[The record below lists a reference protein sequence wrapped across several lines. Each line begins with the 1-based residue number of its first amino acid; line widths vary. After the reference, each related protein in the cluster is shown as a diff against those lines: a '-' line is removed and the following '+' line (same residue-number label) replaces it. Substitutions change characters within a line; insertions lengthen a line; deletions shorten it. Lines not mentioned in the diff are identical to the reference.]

1 MSWKPFVVGVDASPE
16 AAAAAGFACRTA
28 ERANAGCRLV
38 HATRDMLAGFEAP
51 QVEVYRQAI
60 VEQARGQIAAVVSG
74 KVPAGTRDEMM
85 VRFGSAAGVL
95 KDVVAEIGEKAAA
108 ALKFQTLLVY
118 GKAEA
123 IARERGIILADTKF
137 EFGKLKDG
145 VQILVTAGT
154 PTTIRRVLVAV
165 DLSGA
170 ARRTLRVA
178 ERYAALFGAELRALS
193 VFEPLPV
200 IPEVTP
206 SYDPTEYY
214 AMSEE
219 LLHRD
224 IWPAIRMKGV
234 EKVVRYGTAV
244 DTILRETAAWQTD
257 LLVVG
262 SHGKGWATRVLVGSV
277 TERLLNHLPT
287 SLIVVP
293 VSAAQVAEP
302 VGVKLATA
310 MA

>member
-60 VEQARGQIAAVVSG
+60 VERARGQIAAVVSG

-95 KDVVAEIGEKAAA
+95 KDVVAEIGAEVVVLGGKHHS
-108 ALKFQTLLVY
+108 TLGRWFGGSTSLNV
-118 GKAEA
+118 
-123 IARERGIILADTKF
+123 ARTAD
-137 EFGKLKDG
+137 
-145 VQILVTAGT
+145 VPILVTAGT

-200 IPEVTP
+200 LPEVTP

>member
-95 KDVVAEIGEKAAA
+95 KDVVAEIGAEVVVLGGKHHS
-108 ALKFQTLLVY
+108 TLGRWFGGSTSLNV
-118 GKAEA
+118 
-123 IARERGIILADTKF
+123 ARTAD
-137 EFGKLKDG
+137 

-244 DTILRETAAWQTD
+244 DTILREKAAWQTD

>member
-60 VEQARGQIAAVVSG
+60 VERARGQIAAVVSG

-95 KDVVAEIGEKAAA
+95 KDVVAEIGAEVVVLGGKHHS
-108 ALKFQTLLVY
+108 TLGRWFGGSTSLNV
-118 GKAEA
+118 
-123 IARERGIILADTKF
+123 ARTAD
-137 EFGKLKDG
+137 
-145 VQILVTAGT
+145 VPILVTAGT

>member
-95 KDVVAEIGEKAAA
+95 KDVVAEIGAEVVVLGGKHHS
-108 ALKFQTLLVY
+108 TLGRWFGGSTSLNV
-118 GKAEA
+118 
-123 IARERGIILADTKF
+123 ARTAD
-137 EFGKLKDG
+137 
-145 VQILVTAGT
+145 VPILVTAGT

-193 VFEPLPV
+193 VFEPLPD

>member
-1 MSWKPFVVGVDASPE
+1 MSWRTFVVGVDASAE

-28 ERANAGCRLV
+28 ERADAGCRLV
-38 HATRDMLAGFEAP
+38 HATRDVLAAFEAP
-51 QVEVYRQAI
+51 QAGAYRHAI
-60 VEQARGQIAAVVSG
+60 VEQARGQIAAVLSG
-74 KVPAGTRDEMM
+74 KVSAGTRDEMI
-85 VRFGSAAGVL
+85 VRFGSPAGVL
-95 KDVVAEIGEKAAA
+95 KDVVAEIGAEVVV
-108 ALKFQTLLVY
+108 LG
-118 GKAEA
+118 GKHHSAFGGSTSLNV
-123 IARERGIILADTKF
+123 ARTAD
-137 EFGKLKDG
+137 
-145 VQILVTAGT
+145 VPILVTAGA

-170 ARRTLRVA
+170 ARPTLRVA
-178 ERYAALFGAELRALS
+178 EHYATLFGAELRALS

-219 LLHRD
+219 LLNRD

-262 SHGKGWATRVLVGSV
+262 SHGKGWAARVLVGSV

-302 VGVKLATA
+302 MEARLAA
-310 MA
+310 ASA

>member
-60 VEQARGQIAAVVSG
+60 VEQARSQIAAVVSG

-95 KDVVAEIGEKAAA
+95 KDVVAEIGAEVVVLGGKHHS
-108 ALKFQTLLVY
+108 TLGRWFGGSTSLNV
-118 GKAEA
+118 
-123 IARERGIILADTKF
+123 ARTAD
-137 EFGKLKDG
+137 
-145 VQILVTAGT
+145 VPILVTAGT

>member
-60 VEQARGQIAAVVSG
+60 VERARGQIAAVVSG

-95 KDVVAEIGEKAAA
+95 KDVVAEIGAEVVVLGGKRHS
-108 ALKFQTLLVY
+108 TLGRWFGGSTSLNV
-118 GKAEA
+118 
-123 IARERGIILADTKF
+123 ARTAD
-137 EFGKLKDG
+137 
-145 VQILVTAGT
+145 VPILVTAGT

-200 IPEVTP
+200 LPEVTP